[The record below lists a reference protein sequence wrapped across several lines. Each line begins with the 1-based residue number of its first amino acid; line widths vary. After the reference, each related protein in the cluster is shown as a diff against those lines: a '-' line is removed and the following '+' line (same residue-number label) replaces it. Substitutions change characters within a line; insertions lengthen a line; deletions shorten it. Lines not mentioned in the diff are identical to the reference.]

1 MSIWSK
7 IFGKGSSSSKETS
20 PSSESAELTTISG
33 IGPGF
38 AKKLKSS
45 KIKTVS
51 ELAAADPSEVS
62 SSAGVS
68 EEREKNWIKLAKKA

>member
-7 IFGKGSSSSKETS
+7 IFGKGSSSSSKETS

-45 KIKTVS
+45 K
-51 ELAAADPSEVS
+51 
-62 SSAGVS
+62 
-68 EEREKNWIKLAKKA
+68 EERAKNWIKLAKKA